1 MHVLLEGRANGA
13 MPAWKQL
20 SDTELAAVLTFV
32 KNHWS
37 NQTNQVVQPA
47 DFVAARGGKFPE
59 GGAPA
64 GTAGSAPAAP
74 AASAS
79 TASAA
84 VSTGLP
90 LQVFFATGQRDL
102 DDQAKATAAA
112 AVDYLKKN
120 SDAKV
125 VLAGFVDSTGDA
137 AANEELAKHRA
148 QAVRDALTQGGVAA
162 DRIDLRKPEV
172 ITAGQGADSQARRVD
187 IVAAP

>member
-1 MHVLLEGRANGA
+1 MKGFL
-13 MPAWKQL
+13 KI
-20 SDTELAAVLTFV
+20 LAVAVLTLMV
-32 KNHWS
+32 L
-37 NQTNQVVQPA
+37 
-47 DFVAARGGKFPE
+47 
-59 GGAPA
+59 A
-64 GTAGSAPAAP
+64 GTLAAQNIRIVCIVTALTGSVAQNGEYITRGINMALDEINAKGG
-74 AASAS
+74 
-79 TASAA
+79 
-84 VSTGLP
+84 VGGRRLEV
-90 LQVFFATGQRDL
+90 VFL